1 MLNSL
6 KDSMK
11 RDELLDM
18 IDGLYQQT
26 EETII
31 NTEKAVQAQDY
42 PVLGARGHELKG
54 MAANFGLMTLSALA
68 AKIEKAARGENPEAQ
83 LEQMQRWVRDMRP
96 TFYDTRSALD
106 KWAKS

>member
-6 KDSMK
+6 KDSMN

-26 EETII
+26 EEII
-31 NTEKAVQAQDY
+31 GNAEKALQAQDFA
-42 PVLGARGHELKG
+42 VLGARGHEIKG
-54 MAANFGLMTLSALA
+54 MTANFGLMALSAIG
-68 AKIEKAARGENPEAQ
+68 AKVEKASRGENPEAQ

-106 KWAKS
+106 KWIKS